1 MKRNRLRFVLGEKY
15 AGYYGYDANGD
26 RVYKLT
32 GESNIRHPNNEL
44 SDADIMI
51 NDIVLY
57 PNPYVTIT
65 PKSYTKHYYAG
76 SERLASSIGQGGW
89 CSMSSDVISETQTEH
104 EYRVQRHWND
114 MYINEFP
121 FEYYHE
127 NPPVLTQN
135 VDIYDG
141 VLSEL
146 QYRCP
151 VRHLR
156 QLNISLGNIN
166 LWTVMQGLCEPQ
178 AQEDVIYYTHGDHLG
193 SANWITDYHG
203 VPVQYIH
210 YLPYGQLLANQQA
223 TGYDERYK
231 FTGKE
236 RDAESG
242 YDYFG
247 ARFYWSLFKH
257 WTSPDPLL
265 DKYLYISPYAYCA
278 WNPVKFVDPDGR
290 STKVVRNDDDT
301 YMVFGGD
308 LNDGDFL

>member
-1 MKRNRLRFVLGEKY
+1 
-15 AGYYGYDANGD
+15 
-26 RVYKLT
+26 
-32 GESNIRHPNNEL
+32 
-44 SDADIMI
+44 
-51 NDIVLY
+51 
-57 PNPYVTIT
+57 
-65 PKSYTKHYYAG
+65 
-76 SERLASSIGQGGW
+76 
-89 CSMSSDVISETQTEH
+89 MSSDVISETQTEH
-104 EYRVQRHWND
+104 EYRVQRHWKD

-121 FEYYHE
+121 FEYYHVT
-127 NPPVLTQN
+127 PPVLTQN

-166 LWTVMQGLCEPQ
+166 LWTVMYGLCGPQ

-193 SANWITDYHG
+193 SANWITDFHG

-242 YDYFG
+242 YDYF
-247 ARFYWSLFKH
+247 
-257 WTSPDPLL
+257 
-265 DKYLYISPYAYCA
+265 
-278 WNPVKFVDPDGR
+278 
-290 STKVVRNDDDT
+290 
-301 YMVFGGD
+301 
-308 LNDGDFL
+308 